1 MVEASIDMNEC
12 AHISRE
18 DAQATARGAE
28 FGHMRRRIDPRVSL
42 FVLLIMNIA
51 AFVASSLALEIAA
64 VAFDA
69 LLMLYLKRPRLMLG
83 WLAAF
88 ALILGIYFACVAAG
102 PFFMPVST
110 CFLTFCRIFP
120 SAMFAAAMIS
130 TTYVGEM
137 AYALQTFGLTNRM
150 TVAVCVA
157 LRFFPTAYREARA
170 VREAMLTRGI
180 RLTPLAIIKHP
191 LSLLEDFMVPYIH
204 RISIVADELGD
215 AVMVRAIEA
224 SSKRTCYHELK
235 ISFADVAVMFFAMAF
250 LVIAVAGRFM

>member
-1 MVEASIDMNEC
+1 MIEASIGMKEC
-12 AHISRE
+12 AQMTYE
-18 DAQATARGAE
+18 DAQVAKRCAVQALT
-28 FGHMRRRIDPRVSL
+28 RRRIDPRASL

-51 AFVASSLALEIAA
+51 AFVASSLYLEIAA

-69 LLMLYLKRPRLMLG
+69 LLMIYLRRPHLMLG
-83 WLAAF
+83 WLAGF
-88 ALILGIYFACVAAG
+88 AVILGIYFACVAGG

-137 AYALQTFGLTNRM
+137 AYALQSFGLTNRM

-191 LSLLEDFMVPYIH
+191 VSLLEDFMVPFIH

-215 AVMVRAIEA
+215 AVIEA

-235 ISFADVAVMFFAMAF
+235 ISFVDVVVVLCVLAF
-250 LVIAVAGRFM
+250 LVVAVVGRIA

>member
-1 MVEASIDMNEC
+1 MIEASIGMKEC
-12 AHISRE
+12 AQMTHE
-18 DAQATARGAE
+18 DAQVAE
-28 FGHMRRRIDPRVSL
+28 RCAAKALTRRRIDPRVSL
-42 FVLLIMNIA
+42 FVLLIMNVA
-51 AFVASSLALEIAA
+51 AFVASSLSLEIAA
-64 VAFDA
+64 VAFDV
-69 LLMLYLKRPRLMLG
+69 LLMVYLRRTRLMLG
-83 WLAAF
+83 WLAGF
-88 ALILGIYFACVAAG
+88 AVILGIYFACVAGG

-137 AYALQTFGLTNRM
+137 AYALQSFGLTNRM

-191 LSLLEDFMVPYIH
+191 VSLLEDFMVPFIH

-235 ISFADVAVMFFAMAF
+235 ISFVDVIVVLCVLAF
-250 LVIAVAGRFM
+250 LVVAVVGRIA